1 MSVSIVKKLEC
12 VTSPLDEIKAK
23 VLEQPQIK
31 SELGKGFTFEALHP
45 YYTAD
50 GKLIY
55 LKIRLKNHS
64 TGAKWIRPITY
75 DKEVIRF
82 SDPEFSKLGFNN
94 GKPLYNLEKLANNPN
109 AIVYLVEGE
118 KAADAL
124 NHYFEKNGYDSAYI
138 ATTSGSAT
146 SVNGADFSPIAQRNV
161 VCWADND
168 EPGQEYISQA
178 TTCLQELGCNVDWV
192 VVEDLHVSA
201 GDDAADWLEDNPEAA
216 IDDFIALEKITAN
229 FNEAIEPLFDIND
242 ARVAQYLKSPPPPRR
257 YLLDKCLPI
266 GKVGLVVGMGGVRKS
281 MLMMQLQIAIATNM
295 ALCGYWGIGE
305 AGASLG
311 LYAEEDVEELHR
323 RLYFATEDFTP
334 NSRKLINENVYIKS
348 MTGICTQLTE
358 KQHSDAEMTKIVGR
372 LILTAKQIPNLKLI
386 ILDPASRFRGGDENN
401 SSDATRFVEACEL
414 IAKETG
420 ATVLIVHHVNKVSIS
435 STDITQAAA
444 RGSSAL
450 TDGVRWQLNLSVMS
464 EKEAKAYGVPIDR
477 RKYFV
482 KCSITKNNYAPPQ
495 ENEVWLEMQGSH
507 GNLQHRQLFSASQH
521 KSDGI
526 YNKIIKKIE
535 ENFNIGIQHSSTG
548 FCNRYGGKD
557 GIFKIGEKGLRSIV
571 NQAIDLGDLVLK
583 PPLKPQ
589 KNVTNVLV
597 ISEEAFKQGLAGSV
611 FHHSEGVM

>member
-1 MSVSIVKKLEC
+1 MSVSILKKLEY
-12 VTSPLDEIKAK
+12 VTSPLDEMKAK

-31 SELGKGFTFEALHP
+31 SELDKGFTFEALHP
-45 YYTAD
+45 YYTYD

-75 DKEVIRF
+75 DNEVIRF

-94 GKPLYNLEKLANNPN
+94 GKPLYNLEKLANNQN

-124 NHYFEKNGYDSAYI
+124 NHYFKKNGYGCEYV

-146 SVNGADFSPIAQRNV
+146 SVNGADFSPLAQRNV

-168 EPGQEYISQA
+168 ECGGKYISQA
-178 TTCLQELGCNVDWV
+178 TTCLQELECNVDWV
-192 VVEDLHVSA
+192 AVENLHLSA
-201 GDDAADWLEDNPEAA
+201 GGDAADWLEDNPEAT
-216 IDDFIALEKITAN
+216 IEDFIALEKIAPN

-242 ARVAQYLKSPPPPRR
+242 ARVAEYLKSPPPPRR

-311 LYAEEDVEELHR
+311 LYAEEDEEELHR
-323 RLYFATEDFTP
+323 RLYFATEDFAP

-358 KQHSDAEMTKIVGR
+358 KQHSDAEMTEIVDR
-372 LILTAKQIPNLKLI
+372 LILTAKQTPNLKLI

-420 ATVLIVHHVNKVSIS
+420 ATLLIVHHVNKVSIS
-435 STDITQAAA
+435 SSDTTQAAA

-450 TDGVRWQLNLSVMS
+450 TDGVRWQMNLSVMS
-464 EKEAKAYGVPIDR
+464 EKEARSYEVPMDR
-477 RKYFV
+477 RKHFV
-482 KCSITKNNYAPPQ
+482 KCTVTKNNYAPPQ
-495 ENEVWLEMQGSH
+495 ESEVWLEMQGSH
-507 GNLQHRQLFSASQH
+507 GNLQHRQIFSASQH
-521 KSDGI
+521 KIEDI
-526 YNKIIKKIE
+526 YNKVLKKIK

-548 FCNRYGGKD
+548 FCKEYGGKD
-557 GIFKIGEKGLRSIV
+557 GIFKIGEKGLRSII
-571 NQAIDLGDLVLK
+571 NEAIDSGNLVLK
-583 PPLKPQ
+583 PPIKPQ
-589 KNVTNVLV
+589 KNVTNVLA
-597 ISEEAFKQGLAGSV
+597 IPEGLTGSGLKY
-611 FHHSEGVM
+611 EGLM